1 MALSRLVSRTV
12 KVARRDFISD
22 MAAAVPALLL
32 ALGLLL
38 TGIEPASAN
47 ACAASCRAQHNQCRI
62 QTKGSPACDARLQA
76 CLQGCLKK

>member
-1 MALSRLVSRTV
+1 V
-12 KVARRDFISD
+12 
-22 MAAAVPALLL
+22 
-32 ALGLLL
+32 LGLLL
-38 TGIEPASAN
+38 AGTTPVSAN

>member
-1 MALSRLVSRTV
+1 
-12 KVARRDFISD
+12 
-22 MAAAVPALLL
+22 VPASALV
-32 ALGLLL
+32 LGLLL
-38 TGIEPASAN
+38 AGTTPVSAN